1 MRARAQASA
10 PPLRTP
16 SDSNI
21 AFGHVAAAALLMDM
35 YRPHRP
41 NGRHLSM
48 TAPMAARLAV
58 GVPSKLV
65 MRSTGGHTPAYD
77 VAEIVEWFRRYL
89 Q

>member
-1 MRARAQASA
+1 
-10 PPLRTP
+10 
-16 SDSNI
+16 
-21 AFGHVAAAALLMDM
+21 
-35 YRPHRP
+35 
-41 NGRHLSM
+41 M